1 MFALLVRGGD
11 AQDLVL
17 ILERK
22 RVGQWMVA
30 LTTSNVPET
39 FLVDNI

>member
-1 MFALLVRGGD
+1 MFALLVRGDD

-17 ILERK
+17 ILEKKVR
-22 RVGQWMVA
+22 GSMNGGS
-30 LTTSNVPET
+30 TSNVPET